1 MADFRAIFRS
11 CPSCGKRFEIRLVG
25 KKLVKD
31 QIVRREAH
39 IITGLP
45 SYGVYGAYSVTTVS
59 EDRPVVLDEK
69 DFQYAYE
76 CKHCGHKWAEIVEE
90 TSRAKPSQSKE
101 G

>member
-1 MADFRAIFRS
+1 MTDFRALFRT
-11 CPSCGKRFEIRLVG
+11 CPSCGKRFEIRLTG

-31 QIVRREAH
+31 QIAQKKAH
-39 IITGLP
+39 VISGLP
-45 SYGVYGAYSVTTVS
+45 SYGLYGVQSVTTVS

-76 CKHCGHKWAEIVEE
+76 CNHCGHEWVEIIEE
-90 TSRAKPSQSKE
+90 NSGVKSSRGNE